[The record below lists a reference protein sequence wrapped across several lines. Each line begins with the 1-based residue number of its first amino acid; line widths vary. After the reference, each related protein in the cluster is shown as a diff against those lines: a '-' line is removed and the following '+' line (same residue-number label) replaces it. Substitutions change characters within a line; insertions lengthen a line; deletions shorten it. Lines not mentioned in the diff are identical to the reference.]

1 MRSGA
6 EPAGQGSGR
15 GAQTCGGRGDGWEPL
30 TPCKDTPKAVGSHP
44 GLPLFPFT
52 LFPKDLK
59 HGTRGG
65 AGPGGQKGQ
74 KGGQQE
80 TSREPRTS
88 CKRAASPSQRA
99 EAGRMLG
106 TRCGFV

>member
-1 MRSGA
+1 MR
-6 EPAGQGSGR
+6 
-15 GAQTCGGRGDGWEPL
+15 GGIGDGWEPL

-44 GLPLFPFT
+44 GLPLLPFSS
-52 LFPKDLK
+52 FPKDLK

-65 AGPGGQKGQ
+65 AGLGGQKGQ

-80 TSREPRTS
+80 MSREPKTS
-88 CKRAASPSQRA
+88 CKRAASPSQCA

-106 TRCGFV
+106 TRYLFV